1 MTEPVAYLAKSRK
14 SGAVNA
20 TVNQWSYHDFENI
33 PLYTKEQ
40 LQPKVQMKQA
50 EFNEFN
56 KLLLSSAVTIY
67 EVIDTIYKDN
77 GKMNEFLHL
86 YQRLF
91 NRNDKLE
98 LENQLEFSKLW
109 ANFNIDN
116 QEEMIEIVPDMKWFV
131 RSKEEYH
138 PDMDQG
144 ISESGYLY
152 LTQGNIYSIEYYETT
167 TFKDEAQQ
175 FETQAEA
182 ERWTNPLTEAVQL
195 PVEEE

>member
-20 TVNQWSYHDFENI
+20 TVKEWSYHDFENI

-40 LQPKVQMKQA
+40 LQPKVQMTQA

-131 RSKEEYH
+131 RSKKPEDEDKYYLFL
-138 PDMDQG
+138 
-144 ISESGYLY
+144 SGSNLDDLDYLVFDY
-152 LTQGNIYSIEYYETT
+152 ARAFDTKE
-167 TFKDEAQQ
+167 
-175 FETQAEA
+175 EA
-182 ERWTNPLTEAVQL
+182 ELWKNPLTEAVQL
-195 PVEEE
+195 PVE

>member
-40 LQPKVQMKQA
+40 LQPKVQMTQA

-116 QEEMIEIVPDMKWFV
+116 PKETIEIVPDMKWFV
-131 RSKEEYH
+131 RSKEPE
-138 PDMDQG
+138 DDLLDF
-144 ISESGYLY
+144 IFLSGSNLDDLDYLGFDY
-152 LTQGNIYSIEYYETT
+152 AMAFDTKE
-167 TFKDEAQQ
+167 
-175 FETQAEA
+175 EA
-182 ERWTNPLTEAVQL
+182 ELWTNPLTEAVQL
-195 PVEEE
+195 PVEVSND

>member
-20 TVNQWSYHDFENI
+20 TVKEWSYHDFENI

-40 LQPKVQMKQA
+40 LQPKVQMTQA

-109 ANFNIDN
+109 ADFNIDN

-131 RSKEEYH
+131 RSKEFDDGVYKVLE
-138 PDMDQG
+138 DIRLD
-144 ISESGYLY
+144 
-152 LTQGNIYSIEYYETT
+152 YYEYGNVEN
-167 TFKDEAQQ
+167 DEEIAEYGHR
-175 FETQAEA
+175 FDTKEEA
-182 ERWTNPLTEAVQL
+182 EQWTNPLTEAVQL
-195 PVEEE
+195 PVEDE

>member
-40 LQPKVQMKQA
+40 LQPKVQMTQA

-67 EVIDTIYKDN
+67 KVIDTIYKDN

-131 RSKEEYH
+131 RSKK
-138 PDMDQG
+138 
-144 ISESGYLY
+144 SELKGYGWLSIIDKY
-152 LTQGNIYSIEYYETT
+152 TIPVYQYSHDKPLSIFVRFDTKE
-167 TFKDEAQQ
+167 
-175 FETQAEA
+175 EA
-182 ERWTNPLTEAVQL
+182 EEWLNPLTEAVQL
-195 PVEEE
+195 PVEGE

>member
-1 MTEPVAYLAKSRK
+1 MNEIDSKLHQRVKMTKAE
-14 SGAVNA
+14 
-20 TVNQWSYHDFENI
+20 HD
-33 PLYTKEQ
+33 
-40 LQPKVQMKQA
+40 
-50 EFNEFN
+50 EFN

-77 GKMNEFLHL
+77 GKMNDFSHL

-109 ANFNIDN
+109 ANFNIEN
-116 QEEMIEIVPDMKWFV
+116 PEETIEIVPNMKWFV
-131 RSKEEYH
+131 RSKERYE
-138 PDMDQG
+138 PNMDQG

-167 TFKDEAQQ
+167 TFKDDAQQ
-175 FETQAEA
+175 FDTKEEA
-182 ERWTNPLTEAVQL
+182 EKWKNPLTEVVLL
-195 PVEEE
+195 PVEGDD

>member
-40 LQPKVQMKQA
+40 LQPKVQMTQA

-131 RSKEEYH
+131 RSKERDDEGDYLFLSGSDLDDLEYFAFDYAR
-138 PDMDQG
+138 PFYTK
-144 ISESGYLY
+144 E
-152 LTQGNIYSIEYYETT
+152 
-167 TFKDEAQQ
+167 
-175 FETQAEA
+175 EA
-182 ERWTNPLTEAVQL
+182 EQWTNPLTEAVQL
-195 PVEEE
+195 PVEGE